1 MKYGSNDR
9 IPYFKGT
16 IAELMMEQVEFSNVV
31 ILNKEDLVNAAQ
43 QQDILERIAILNPKA
58 KVLKACQSKIN
69 VMEIVNTQLYT
80 RSDMEESLFARAMEV
95 KAVEK
100 VEPQQTESCCKKSIA
115 EGGKKCCKSKAKNGQ
130 MVDLGLSQIT
140 LGVIG
145 TNNVMTRH
153 ESRFGI

>member
-1 MKYGSNDR
+1 
-9 IPYFKGT
+9 
-16 IAELMMEQVEFSNVV
+16 MMEQVEFSNVV

-80 RSDMEESLFARAMEV
+80 KADMEESLFAKATEV

-100 VEPQQTESCCKKSIA
+100 FEPQQTESCCKKSME

-130 MVDLGLSQIT
+130 EIDSGLSQII
-140 LGVIG
+140 LGVVSSG
-145 TNNVMTRH
+145 EKALTRH
-153 ESRFGI
+153 EERFGISSFIYRARRPFHPGE